1 MKTRTFAVILML
13 VAVGAVARTRLTAS
27 DPMGVYAIVDKVVLE
42 PNDSA
47 PERVQIWGAFA
58 VADTRNN
65 DDYAAPQKGYLYY
78 ACPANQ
84 ARTCAN
90 EWADLK
96 SVAGKGAGVGFG
108 GRFDATGRVRKASES
123 PASPDGYPIRMGVVR
138 MTGNSYHSRIVE
150 KLKAALADR

>member
-1 MKTRTFAVILML
+1 
-13 VAVGAVARTRLTAS
+13 
-27 DPMGVYAIVDKVVLE
+27 MGVYAIVEKVVLE

-58 VADTRNN
+58 VADTKNN

-78 ACPANQ
+78 SCPANQ

-96 SVAGKGAGVGFG
+96 SVAGKTSGVGFG
-108 GRFDATGRVRKASES
+108 GRFVATGRVRKASEA
-123 PASPDGYPIRMGVVR
+123 PATPDAYPIRMGVVR
-138 MTGNSYHSRIVE
+138 MTGNSYHSGIVE
-150 KLKAALADR
+150 KLKAALAAR